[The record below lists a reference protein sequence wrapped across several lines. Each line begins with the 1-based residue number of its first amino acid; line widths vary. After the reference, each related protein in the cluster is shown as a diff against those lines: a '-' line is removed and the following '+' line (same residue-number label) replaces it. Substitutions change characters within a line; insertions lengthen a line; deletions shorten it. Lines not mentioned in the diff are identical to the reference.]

1 MVQPTTNGGR
11 GYYPDPN
18 QKLYDQ
24 YGGKAKYSA
33 ALKARNDAKTKYA
46 NDKKPLVTAEKKL
59 KEQLSL
65 LHAEIDYFEAQ
76 KILYPN
82 VDFKATILK
91 KQLAVNDTLDKLA
104 VVQKK
109 SAAIDAKINASE
121 EAFKKAKLIKGGS
134 GGSNG
139 NPENSVYSTGKTKAG
154 IYYFNAPL
162 IKSGTFLNKGQ
173 LPKMVSAGGYPTGD
187 AYLFWTGVE
196 QYGGKGTIQM
206 DRIINNSATKAEAK
220 KQADKN
226 KLPFDDNLYGFKFQ
240 YNPTTI
246 NMSWSGMMGA
256 NPVYEMLNKD
266 PAIPMSTNLFTGTVS
281 FDIILNRIQDI
292 ALLNLNGTSKYGEE
306 LYGKGISVKPEEL
319 KDIVQKGTMYDLE
332 YLFRT
337 LHGWVGYANYSSVL
351 NGKTHDPGW
360 LPVRPVELHL
370 GNKLRYRVRV
380 SGLEVVHKIFSEKMV
395 PLLSVVSITCNR
407 YWDGA
412 VGEVKK

>member
-1 MVQPTTNGGR
+1 MVQPTNNGGR

-24 YGGKAKYSA
+24 YGGKAKYLA

-76 KILYPN
+76 KILYPT

-139 NPENSVYSTGKTKAG
+139 NPENAVYGTGKTKAG
-154 IYYFNAPL
+154 LYYFNAPL
-162 IKSGTFLNKGQ
+162 VKSGTFLNKGQ

-187 AYLFWTGVE
+187 AYLFWTGIE
-196 QYGGKGTIQM
+196 KYGGKGTIQM
-206 DRIINNSATKAEAK
+206 DRLINNSATKEAAIK
-220 KQADKN
+220 EASKQ
-226 KLPFDDNLYGFKFQ
+226 KLNIDFNLYGFKFH
-240 YNPTTI
+240 YNPTTV
-246 NMSWSGMMGA
+246 NMSWSGMQGA
-256 NPVYEMLNKD
+256 NPVYEMLNLD
-266 PAIPMSTNLFTGTVS
+266 PAIAMATNLFTGNIT

-292 ALLNLNGTSKYGEE
+292 ALLNPNGTSKYGEE
-306 LYGKGISVKPEEL
+306 LYGKGISVKTDDL
-319 KDIVQKGTMYDLE
+319 KDIVQKGTMYDID
-332 YLFRT
+332 YLFKT
-337 LHGWVGYANYSSVL
+337 LHGWSGYGGFNSTL
-351 NGKTHDPGW
+351 RGKTYDPGW

-380 SGLEVVHKIFSEKMV
+380 SGLEVVHKIFSEKMI
-395 PLLSVVSITCNR
+395 PLLSVVSITCSR
-407 YWDGA
+407 YWDGS
-412 VGEVKK
+412 VKK